1 LKANPATGYD
11 ESVHREESAM
21 SVAAVPPPP
30 APAGLMSVAEFL
42 RRHGDESGIELV
54 HGRIVRLP
62 MPGFRHGRVCFR
74 AGRIIGDFV
83 VDNGLGHIATNDSFI
98 VTRTNP
104 PGVRGA
110 DLIYISFA
118 TLPQHQEPIGAISP
132 PLELVVEVRSP
143 SDSMADLETKAIE
156 YLAAGVQVVLALD
169 PDTDTAVVFRPN
181 QPGVPFSATATL
193 TLPDVLP
200 GFAVPV
206 ADFFG

>member
-1 LKANPATGYD
+1 MAT
-11 ESVHREESAM
+11 V
-21 SVAAVPPPP
+21 VAPPP
-30 APAGLMSVAEFL
+30 AGLTSVAEFL
-42 RRHGDESGIELV
+42 RRHGDDSGIELV

-62 MPGFRHGRVCFR
+62 MPGFRHGRVCYR

-83 VDNGLGHIATNDSFI
+83 EANQLGHIATNDSFI
-98 VTRTNP
+98 VTRSHP

-110 DLIYISFA
+110 DVIYISFG
-118 TLPQHQEPIGAISP
+118 TLPRNQEPTGALTS

-143 SDSMADLETKAIE
+143 SDSMADLAAKAAE
-156 YLAAGVQVVLALD
+156 YLAAGVMVVLLLD
-169 PDTDTAVVFRPN
+169 PATDTATVCRPS
-181 QPGVPFSATATL
+181 QPDQTFAATATL

>member
-1 LKANPATGYD
+1 MAT
-11 ESVHREESAM
+11 V
-21 SVAAVPPPP
+21 VAPPP
-30 APAGLMSVAEFL
+30 AGLTSVAEFL
-42 RRHGDESGIELV
+42 RRHGDDSGIELV

-62 MPGFRHGRVCFR
+62 MPGALHGEVCLN
-74 AGRIIGDFV
+74 AGSIIRDFV
-83 VDNGLGHIATNDSFI
+83 KRNQLGRAMGNDTFI

-110 DLIYISFA
+110 DVLFISYQS
-118 TLPQHQEPIGAISP
+118 LPAQVPTPAGALTP

-143 SDSMADLETKAIE
+143 SDSMADLAAKAAE
-156 YLAAGVQVVLALD
+156 YLAAGVMVVLLLD
-169 PDTDTAVVFRPN
+169 PATDSATVCRPN
-181 QPGVPFSATATL
+181 QPDQVFAATATL